1 MNNTAL
7 DYLTHRFVLFSVEG
21 TAEGAV
27 IQTLYDNDL
36 LVVPRNH
43 VVMDNTY
50 FDRPYTRLRKA
61 DKIADEYFGMSY
73 ESRDASGLT
82 VARIIDSKSAKFEF
96 PKRRQNG
103 TEVLSFLRG
112 RKLRCL

>member
-36 LVVPRNH
+36 LVVPRDH
-43 VVMDNTY
+43 VV
-50 FDRPYTRLRKA
+50 
-61 DKIADEYFGMSY
+61 
-73 ESRDASGLT
+73 
-82 VARIIDSKSAKFEF
+82 
-96 PKRRQNG
+96 NG
-103 TEVLSFLRG
+103 
-112 RKLRCL
+112 

>member
-27 IQTLYDNDL
+27 IQTLYDNNL
-36 LVVPRNH
+36 LVVPRDH

-50 FDRPYTRLRKA
+50 FK
-61 DKIADEYFGMSY
+61 SY
-73 ESRDASGLT
+73 
-82 VARIIDSKSAKFEF
+82 VSKSVSILM
-96 PKRRQNG
+96 P
-103 TEVLSFLRG
+103 
-112 RKLRCL
+112 